1 MTFAIYSRPF
11 AILRRADGRAYGAPI
26 PDLVTNCRQT
36 ANRCSRHASAM
47 VRVIDSGAVVG
58 CAARSG
64 ARWVKLPVGPPDVE
78 ALYMARQRQFG
89 LVELPGFEMTIAAA
103 RAATERYDNI
113 VFTRSSGA

>member
-26 PDLVTNCRQT
+26 PDLATNCRQT
-36 ANRCSRHASAM
+36 AIRFSRHASM
-47 VRVIDSGAVVG
+47 VRVIDNGAVVG

-78 ALYMARQRQFG
+78 ALYMARQRQYG
-89 LVELPGFEMTIAAA
+89 LVELPRFEMTIAAA
-103 RAATERYDNI
+103 RAATERYDA
-113 VFTRSSGA
+113 RKQ